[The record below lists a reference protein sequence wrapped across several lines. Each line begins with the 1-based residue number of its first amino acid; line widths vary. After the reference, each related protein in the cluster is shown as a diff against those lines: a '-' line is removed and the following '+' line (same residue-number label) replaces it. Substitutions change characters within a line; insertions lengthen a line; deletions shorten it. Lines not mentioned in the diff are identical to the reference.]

1 MFRFRKVEYRFNKIL
16 KFIWKIGENNFRI
29 LYTLSRDNVTLRS
42 RKEAN
47 ETFEFKKNTRRK

>member
-42 RKEAN
+42 QKEAN
-47 ETFEFKKNTRRK
+47 ET